1 MPLVRGMQSPGVMTT
16 AESVVRPHD
25 PSPDST
31 DRRVHTRAPLRAP
44 VLLDALS
51 AWQRARSEN
60 VSVGG
65 VAVACETPVPVGKT
79 VEVYFELPNGVA
91 IEATAEVVR
100 SSGSV
105 VGLKFKKL
113 DRRAALAL
121 ESHCCAMGA
130 VA

>member
-1 MPLVRGMQSPGVMTT
+1 MPT

-31 DRRVHTRAPLRAP
+31 DRRVHTRVPLQAP

-51 AWQRARSEN
+51 TWQRARSEN

-65 VAVACETPVPVGKT
+65 VAVACETPIAVGKV
-79 VEVYFELPNGVA
+79 VEVYFELPNGIA

-100 SSGSV
+100 SSGAMI
-105 VGLKFKKL
+105 GLKFKSL
-113 DRRAALAL
+113 DRQAALAL
-121 ESHCCAMGA
+121 RAHCRTTGA
-130 VA
+130 IA

>member
-1 MPLVRGMQSPGVMTT
+1 MPT

-31 DRRVHTRAPLRAP
+31 DRRVHARVPLQAP

-65 VAVACETPVPVGKT
+65 VAVACESPLPVGKI
-79 VEVYFELPNGVA
+79 VEVYFELPNGTA

-100 SSGSV
+100 SSGTMI
-105 VGLKFKKL
+105 GLKFKAL
-113 DRRAALAL
+113 DRQAALAL
-121 ESHCCAMGA
+121 RAHCRVTSAIA
-130 VA
+130 